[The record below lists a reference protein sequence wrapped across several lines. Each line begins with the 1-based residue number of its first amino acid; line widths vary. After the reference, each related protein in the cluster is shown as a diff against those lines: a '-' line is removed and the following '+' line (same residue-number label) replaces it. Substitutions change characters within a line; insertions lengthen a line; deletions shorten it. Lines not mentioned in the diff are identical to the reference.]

1 MKNST
6 IAPSISP
13 TAVFLPWLN
22 TSNSRHKSHSSDTY
36 CNELGITDKVVG
48 GVVYGVFSLFG
59 SLGNIFVILVICR
72 TPNLRSICGLFI
84 TNLAIA
90 DLLTTT
96 LVNVLYFYAHVP
108 YSSCENRTVLHVS
121 QTIGFISVAASL
133 STLTFLS
140 IDRCFAVCSPLNHKT
155 FMTFTKLR
163 VIFVK
168 IWIDS
173 LVLPILHAIYPNNR
187 VLTYIP
193 GSCFIVC
200 FFIIFTS
207 GVITVLKVRKNSSTI
222 RDLRQSQNASRISTD
237 MRKRSKA
244 TAKTMALVV
253 LFLALSWTPYTV
265 MTMLTVKHYSL
276 GFWFHTLGFEN
287 SAVNPCIYFYRHRNY
302 LQALK
307 AIFRRSSPPS

>member
-22 TSNSRHKSHSSDTY
+22 KSNSRHKSHSSDAY

-72 TPNLRSICGLFI
+72 TPNLRNVCGLFI

-96 LVNVLYFYAHVP
+96 LVNVLYFYAHVH
-108 YSSCENRTVLHVS
+108 YSSCENRTVLNVS
-121 QTIGFISVAASL
+121 LTIGLISVAASL

-140 IDRCFAVCSPLNHKT
+140 IDRCFAICNPLKHKT
-155 FMTFTKLR
+155 FMTFTKLK

-168 IWIDS
+168 IWLD
-173 LVLPILHAIYPNNR
+173 
-187 VLTYIP
+187 
-193 GSCFIVC
+193 
-200 FFIIFTS
+200 
-207 GVITVLKVRKNSSTI
+207 
-222 RDLRQSQNASRISTD
+222 
-237 MRKRSKA
+237 
-244 TAKTMALVV
+244 
-253 LFLALSWTPYTV
+253 
-265 MTMLTVKHYSL
+265 
-276 GFWFHTLGFEN
+276 
-287 SAVNPCIYFYRHRNY
+287 
-302 LQALK
+302 
-307 AIFRRSSPPS
+307 